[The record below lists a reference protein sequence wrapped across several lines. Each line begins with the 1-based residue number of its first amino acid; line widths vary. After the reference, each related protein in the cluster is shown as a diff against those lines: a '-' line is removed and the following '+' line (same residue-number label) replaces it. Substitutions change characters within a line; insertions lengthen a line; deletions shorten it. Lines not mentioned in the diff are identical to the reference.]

1 MSSNHSKPN
10 KKGFTHLA
18 LSNSKQPSSIVQSD
32 SLANA
37 FAQVFGPVD
46 HQFIADGLIHRLDDP
61 TGRPGNQACWY
72 VLYPQPCSFAVFGSW
87 RYGQNY
93 YTDLRKLDFKNV
105 KPFRKLLIEQCKK
118 QQVDTAVRNELAALA
133 AQSIWGTA
141 QPASADHAY
150 LVKKHL
156 PTFDLRTLNNELLIP
171 LYHDDKL
178 VNLQRIL
185 PTGAK
190 RFLKNGKVKGSYYR
204 FGDITDAPKMMLC
217 EGWATGATLHQWY
230 GMPVFCAMSAMNL
243 KPVALAITAI
253 YPKVE
258 LIICSDDDRKTSGNP
273 GMYYAQQAQK
283 AVGCSMFMPKW
294 PEDAP
299 LDLTDFSDLYLW
311 LLQHGGIE

>member
-1 MSSNHSKPN
+1 MSFNHSKLN
-10 KKGFTHLA
+10 KNSFSRLA
-18 LSNSKQPSSIVQSD
+18 LSNSKQPATIVQSD

-37 FAQVFGPVD
+37 FARVFGPVD

-72 VLYPQPCSFAVFGSW
+72 AYYPQPGSFAVFGSW

-93 YTDLRKLDFKNV
+93 YIDLRKPDFKNV
-105 KPFRKLLIEQCKK
+105 KPFRKLLIEQSKK
-118 QQVDTAVRNELAALA
+118 QHADTAARNELAALA
-133 AQSIWGTA
+133 AQSIWA
-141 QPASADHAY
+141 FAKPAPEDNAY

-156 PTFDLRTLNNELLIP
+156 PAFDLRTLNNELLIP
-171 LYHDDKL
+171 LYQGDQL

-185 PTGAK
+185 PSGAK
-190 RFLKNGKVKGSYYR
+190 RFLKNGKVKGCYYR
-204 FGDITDAPKMMLC
+204 FGDINDAPQIMLC
-217 EGWATGATLHQWY
+217 EGWATGATLHKWY

-243 KPVALAITAI
+243 KAVAEAICAR
-253 YPKVE
+253 YPGIE
-258 LIICSDDDRKTSGNP
+258 LIICPDDDRKTTGNP
-273 GMYYAQQAQK
+273 GMYYAQQAQQ
-283 AVGCSMFMPKW
+283 AMGCSMFIPKW

>member
-1 MSSNHSKPN
+1 MSSKRSNS
-10 KKGFTHLA
+10 FRQIA
-18 LSNSKQPSSIVQSD
+18 LSNSKQPSAIVKSG
-32 SLANA
+32 SLADA

-46 HQFIADGLIHRLDDP
+46 YHFIADGNIHRLDDP

-72 VLYPQPCSFAVFGSW
+72 VLYPQPCSYAIFGSW

-93 YTDLRKLDFKNV
+93 YTDLRSPDFKNV
-105 KPFRKLLIEQCKK
+105 KPFRKLLIEQSKK
-118 QQVDTAVRNELAALA
+118 QYADTAARNELAALA
-133 AQSIWGTA
+133 AQSIWGCA
-141 QPASADHAY
+141 QSAPADNAY

-156 PTFDLRTLNNELLIP
+156 PAFDLRTLNNELLIP
-171 LYHDDKL
+171 LYHNDKL

-204 FGDITDAPKMMLC
+204 FGAITDAPKVMLC
-217 EGWATGATLHQWY
+217 EGWATGATLHQWF

-243 KPVALAITAI
+243 KPVAEAICAR
-253 YPKVE
+253 YPNIE
-258 LIICSDDDRKTSGNP
+258 LVVCPDDDRKTTGNP
-273 GMYYAQQAQK
+273 GMYYAEQALK
-283 AVGCSMFMPKW
+283 AVGGSMFKPKW
-294 PEDAP
+294 PADAP

>member
-1 MSSNHSKPN
+1 MSSNQPKRF
-10 KKGFTHLA
+10 KQIA
-18 LSNSKQPSSIVQSD
+18 LSNSKQASAIVKSD

-37 FAQVFGPVD
+37 FAQVFGPVE
-46 HQFIADGLIHRLDDP
+46 HQFIADGNIHRLDDP

-72 VLYPQPCSFAVFGSW
+72 VLYPQPCSYAVFGSW

-105 KPFRKLLIEQCKK
+105 KPFRKLLLEQSKK
-118 QQVDTAVRNELAALA
+118 QHADATARNELAALA

-141 QPASADHAY
+141 QPAPADNAY

-156 PTFDLRTLNNELLIP
+156 PAFNLRTLNNELLVP

-185 PTGAK
+185 PNGAK

-204 FGDITDAPKMMLC
+204 FGAITDAPKMMLC

-243 KPVALAITAI
+243 KPVAETMCAR
-253 YPKVE
+253 YPDIE
-258 LIICSDDDRKTSGNP
+258 LIVCPDDDRKTSGNP
-273 GMYYAQQAQK
+273 GMYYAQQAAT
-283 AVGCSMFMPKW
+283 AVGAALFKPQW
-294 PEDAP
+294 PADSP
-299 LDLTDFSDLYLW
+299 LDLTDVSDLYLW
-311 LLQHGGIE
+311 LLQHGGTE